1 MLAFTT
7 TFLNRLVRVFA
18 RSILLQRG
26 PMRCTDLVRAMGLD
40 PRDHKGSIHAV
51 LVDLENERVLG
62 STRNTSTGKR
72 DLWFVRGANLRKRDR
87 IAAAILG

>member
-1 MLAFTT
+1 MIATINACYT
-7 TFLNRLVRVFA
+7 RLIRATV
-18 RSILLQRG
+18 RSILIQKGHMRG
-26 PMRCTDLVRAMGLD
+26 TDLVRTMGLD
-40 PRDHKGSIHAV
+40 PQNHKGTIHAI

-72 DLWFVRGANLRKRDR
+72 DLSFVRGANLRKRDR